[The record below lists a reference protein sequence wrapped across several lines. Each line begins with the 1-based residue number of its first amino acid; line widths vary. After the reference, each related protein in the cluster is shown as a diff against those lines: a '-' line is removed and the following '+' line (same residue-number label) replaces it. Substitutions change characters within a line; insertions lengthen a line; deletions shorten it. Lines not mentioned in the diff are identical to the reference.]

1 MPFPDPTA
9 SLPSLREAF
18 CRRYIA
24 SGNAGR
30 IASTGWR
37 GPPPSTRPE
46 TAVPPP
52 TMTKH
57 DIP

>member
-1 MPFPDPTA
+1 MTFPDPTL
-9 SLPSLREAF
+9 SL
-18 CRRYIA
+18 
-24 SGNAGR
+24 
-30 IASTGWR
+30 
-37 GPPPSTRPE
+37 STRPE